1 MFVHDLYAFNALH
14 ILLNDTV
21 AVIPQLGVEWGK
33 EKCNLLN
40 LFGVQRKEYK
50 PEEHG
55 CLVIVNLF
63 FYLQQGSACH
73 TSSCRCTTSFVFRLT
88 HAAPPAELSKQEESL
103 TPRAFQRLLF
113 VFLDFGRT
121 W

>member
-50 PEEHG
+50 PEELG

-63 FYLQQGSACH
+63 FCLQPGWGGVGVGFLPYFLLQVHHKLCFQINTRCSA
-73 TSSCRCTTSFVFRLT
+73 SR
-88 HAAPPAELSKQEESL
+88 AE
-103 TPRAFQRLLF
+103 
-113 VFLDFGRT
+113 
-121 W
+121 

>member
-40 LFGVQRKEYK
+40 LFSVQRKEYK

-63 FYLQQGSACH
+63 FCLGGGVLAI
-73 TSSCRCTTSFVFRLT
+73 L
-88 HAAPPAELSKQEESL
+88 PPAGALQ
-103 TPRAFQRLLF
+103 ALF
-113 VFLDFGRT
+113 SD
-121 W
+121 